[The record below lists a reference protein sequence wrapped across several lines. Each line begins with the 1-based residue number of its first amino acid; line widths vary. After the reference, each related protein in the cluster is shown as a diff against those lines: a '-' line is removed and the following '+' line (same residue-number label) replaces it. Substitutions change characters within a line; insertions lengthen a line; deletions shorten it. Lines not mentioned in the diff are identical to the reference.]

1 MTGGLEQPP
10 EPSGRWRQL
19 AILAVGL
26 LLVEAPWMSAA
37 AVAPLLQLEW
47 QTTGLDL
54 PLLTVAVQLGFAA
67 GALAL
72 AIGGVPDVVP
82 APRLFA
88 AGAVV
93 AAAGNLGFALSA
105 TDSITALPY
114 RAVTGA
120 GIAAAYPLA
129 MKLAAGWFTRGRG
142 LAIGVLIG
150 ALTVG
155 TALPYLFRALGA
167 YAGLEWRPIALAA
180 TPVALAGGL
189 IVLALARPGPLDV
202 PAPRFSL
209 SIAAAAFRSPS
220 VRLANLGYLGH
231 MWELYA
237 MWTWIPMF
245 LLASFGAAGLADA
258 AAGSLAA
265 FAVVAAG
272 GIGCIAA
279 GAVADRVGRTT
290 VTIAAMGLSASSAIV
305 AGLLFGAPVPLVV
318 AVAIVW
324 GVTVVADSAQF
335 STAVSELAPP
345 GTAGSALAVQT
356 ATGFL
361 LTGVTMLGIGLLAP
375 DGADGWR
382 LAWGLL
388 ALGPIVGIAAMWRL
402 RRRPDAVRMANG
414 RR

>member
-1 MTGGLEQPP
+1 MSPALEPA
-10 EPSGRWRQL
+10 GRWPQL

-26 LLVEAPWMSAA
+26 LLAEAPWMSAA
-37 AVAPLLQLEW
+37 AVAPLLQVEW
-47 QTTGLDL
+47 HTGGLDL

-72 AIGGVPDVVP
+72 AVGGVPDVVP

-88 AGAVV
+88 LGAMV
-93 AAAGNLGFALSA
+93 AAAGNLGFALLA
-105 TDSITALPY
+105 TDPLTALPY
-114 RAVTGA
+114 RALTGA
-120 GIAAAYPLA
+120 GIAAAYPVA
-129 MKLAAGWFTRGRG
+129 MKLAAGWFVRDRG

-180 TPVALAGGL
+180 TPAAVAG
-189 IVLALARPGPLDV
+189 ALLVAAFARPGPLDV
-202 PAPRFSL
+202 AAPRFSL
-209 SIAAAAFRSPS
+209 SIAAAAFRSSS

-245 LLASFGAAGLADA
+245 LLASFAAAGLADP

-265 FAVVAAG
+265 FVVVAVG

-279 GAVADRVGRTT
+279 GAVADRLGRTA
-290 VTIAAMGLSASSAIV
+290 VTMAAMALSGSSAIL
-305 AGLLFGAPVPLVV
+305 AGLLFGAPVPLVAAV
-318 AVAIVW
+318 AVVW
-324 GVTVVADSAQF
+324 GITVVADSAQF

-345 GTAGSALAVQT
+345 GTGGSALAVQT
-356 ATGFL
+356 ASGFL

-375 DGADGWR
+375 DGAGGWQ

-402 RRRPDAVRMANG
+402 RLQPEAVRMANG